1 MEDRLERQVHT
12 VVLVRALRVIAAAC
26 SLVAAVTQPLGW
38 RAGGMRKR
46 WKRRGTTRPK
56 RLLRRPARNSNSK
69 HCLWLRGGTID
80 YIPFTG
86 GSHVVYAKAFFTE
99 VSAACCGAVSF
110 LGRASPVRKS
120 IFCSG
125 RKLDGNWMSK

>member
-1 MEDRLERQVHT
+1 M
-12 VVLVRALRVIAAAC
+12 
-26 SLVAAVTQPLGW
+26 
-38 RAGGMRKR
+38 
-46 WKRRGTTRPK
+46 
-56 RLLRRPARNSNSK
+56 
-69 HCLWLRGGTID
+69 D